1 MTQMKKKVLTTK
13 SNRDIIIPELRKEM
27 VNMNC
32 RDCVYGYCS
41 DEQGVVLCMAD
52 ERFPA
57 PCEYDEYDE
66 YDEDEMDELW
76 EEDLDI

>member
-1 MTQMKKKVLTTK
+1 
-13 SNRDIIIPELRKEM
+13 M
-27 VNMNC
+27 VDMNC

-52 ERFPA
+52 ERFTA

-66 YDEDEMDELW
+66 YDEDEIDELW
-76 EEDLDI
+76 EEDSYI

>member
-1 MTQMKKKVLTTK
+1 
-13 SNRDIIIPELRKEM
+13 M
-27 VNMNC
+27 VDMDC
-32 RDCVYGYCS
+32 KDCVYGYCS

-66 YDEDEMDELW
+66 DEMDELW

>member
-1 MTQMKKKVLTTK
+1 
-13 SNRDIIIPELRKEM
+13 
-27 VNMNC
+27 MNC

-57 PCEYDEYDE
+57 PCEYDE
-66 YDEDEMDELW
+66 DEMDELW
-76 EEDLDI
+76 EEDSSI